1 VCPPAQTQP
10 ESLARAGKI
19 RCVLVHDH
27 LLLREALRR
36 LLEDEPDLEVV
47 AETANVTE
55 ALQTISE
62 HQPEVVI
69 ADARTMGLPVG
80 EAEKLLLHESP
91 VTTVLFLSRHE
102 ESGLR
107 GFPASPDGFPAVP
120 ASSQELLTMV
130 RNACRHHHDAPDAGH
145 EQWRE
150 REGLPSPKRSLT
162 AREQEVLKLLAEGST
177 VRSAA
182 RTLGLSMKTVDAHKF
197 NLMRK
202 LGVHNKAELVMWA
215 IRKQVVKIPAN
226 S

>member
-1 VCPPAQTQP
+1 MCPPAQTQH
-10 ESLARAGKI
+10 ESLTRARKI

-36 LLEDEPDLEVV
+36 LLEDEADLQVV

-69 ADARTMGLPVG
+69 ADARTMGLPAD
-80 EAEKLLLHESP
+80 EAEKLLLHKSP
-91 VTTVLFLSRHE
+91 LTTVLFLSTHE

-107 GFPASPDGFPAVP
+107 DFHASKGGFPAVP
-120 ASSQELLTMV
+120 ASAQELLTMV
-130 RNACRHHHDAPDAGH
+130 RDACRQHHDASEAR
-145 EQWRE
+145 RE
-150 REGLPSPKRSLT
+150 EWVEHEGLPSPKRSLT

-182 RTLGLSMKTVDAHKF
+182 RALGLSMKTVDAHKF

-215 IRKQVVKIPAN
+215 IRKHVVKIPAN